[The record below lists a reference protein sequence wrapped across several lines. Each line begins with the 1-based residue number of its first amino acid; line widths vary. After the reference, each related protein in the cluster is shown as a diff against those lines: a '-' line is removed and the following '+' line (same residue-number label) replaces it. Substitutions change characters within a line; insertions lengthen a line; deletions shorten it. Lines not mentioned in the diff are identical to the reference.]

1 MKPDPQAVLGYLTEL
16 LLSQVAPKAQP
27 PYLAGTIGMVG
38 TALAVLTEEWDRAA
52 SRLVEENRAIRALLR
67 RAETLSLS
75 AELARD
81 LRALAGGDDEDLR
94 LSALDAG
101 NSELRGALIR
111 LQTAIETRKDAAAEA
126 LNAAIWSEL
135 VASTERRRLTGAPF

>member
-16 LLSQVAPKAQP
+16 TLTQVAPKVRP
-27 PYLAGTIGMVG
+27 PYLAGTIGMIG

-52 SRLVEENRAIRALLR
+52 SRLVAENRAVRAIFR
-67 RAETLSLS
+67 KAETLSLDS
-75 AELARD
+75 ALAAE

-101 NSELRGALIR
+101 NSALRHALIR
-111 LQTAIETRKDAAAEA
+111 LQTAIETREDAPAKG
-126 LNAAIWSEL
+126 LNEAIWAEL
-135 VASTERRRLTGAPF
+135 VAETERRKLAGSPF